1 MRQFRNRILL
11 GFALIFIIYVVLGAF
26 ASTQDIA
33 SALSNF
39 PWVLL
44 VPVIL
49 LKFCA
54 WFLRF
59 WRWHYYLHVI
69 GAAGKISLF
78 DSAILFV
85 SGFAM
90 AVSPGKLAEVLKA
103 VILKLKTGTPIAR
116 GAPVVFAERIVDGVA
131 VLIMS
136 VLAFIIAAGAIDV
149 GGYAALIW
157 LSAALLTFG
166 LIAVQIRP
174 LAYWCL
180 SVLGKLP
187 LLRRAQAPLTEFYE
201 SSREVLHFRHI
212 ILPTALGMMAHL
224 TDALGFAIILSGFG
238 LAITPELILQSIF
251 ITGLTAAV
259 GALSGV
265 PNGAGVTEVSSS
277 GMIMAIIAPF
287 HPVITTAVALAVA
300 LTDGFFHKWMRVVVG
315 TLVAIIFRKRLF
327 PTEIEGVLNE
337 LRPMQPSP
345 QQPEVNPA

>member
-1 MRQFRNRILL
+1 MRRFRNRILL
-11 GFALIFIIYVVLGAF
+11 GLALVFVIYVLLGAF
-26 ASTQDIA
+26 AGTQDVVG
-33 SALSNF
+33 ALQSF

-116 GAPVVFAERIVDGVA
+116 GAPVVFAERAVDGIA

-136 VLAFIIAAGAIDV
+136 VLAFVIAVGAIDV

-157 LSAALLTFG
+157 LSAGLLLFG
-166 LIAVQIRP
+166 LVAVQVRP
-174 LAYWCL
+174 LAYACL
-180 SVLGKLP
+180 GLIGKLP
-187 LLRRAQAPLTEFYE
+187 LLHRAQAPLTEFYE
-201 SSREVLHFRHI
+201 SSREVLHIRHVV
-212 ILPTALGMMAHL
+212 LPTGLGMLAHL

-277 GMIMAIIAPF
+277 SMILAIIAPF
-287 HPVITTAVALAVA
+287 NPVITPAVALAVA
-300 LTDGFFHKWMRVVVG
+300 LTDGFFHKWLRVLVG
-315 TLVAIIFRKRLF
+315 TGVAIVFRKRLF
-327 PTEIEGVLNE
+327 PAEIESTLAE
-337 LRPMQPSP
+337 LRPAAAPSTSL
-345 QQPEVNPA
+345 EANPA

>member
-1 MRQFRNRILL
+1 MRRFRNRILL
-11 GFALIFIIYVVLGAF
+11 GLALIFVIYVVLGVF
-26 ASTQDIA
+26 AGTQDVA
-33 SALSNF
+33 GALQSF
-39 PWVLL
+39 PWALL
-44 VPVIL
+44 IPVVL

-59 WRWHYYLHVI
+59 WRWQYYLHVI

-116 GAPVVFAERIVDGVA
+116 GAPVVFAERVVDGVA

-136 VLAFIIAAGAIDV
+136 VLAFILAAGVIDL
-149 GGYAALIW
+149 GGYATLIW
-157 LSAALLTFG
+157 LSAGLLVFG

-174 LAYWCL
+174 LAYACL
-180 SVLGKLP
+180 TLVGKLP
-187 LLRRAQAPLTEFYE
+187 LLRRAQGPLTAFYE
-201 SSREVLHFRHI
+201 SSREVLHIRHI
-212 ILPTALGMMAHL
+212 VLPTGLGMLAHL
-224 TDALGFAIILSGFG
+224 TDAIGFAIILSGFG
-238 LAITPELILQSIF
+238 LAITPELLLQAVF

-277 GMIMAIIAPF
+277 GMILAIIAPL
-287 HPVITTAVALAVA
+287 HPVITPAVALAVA
-300 LTDGFFHKWMRVVVG
+300 LTDGFFHKWLRVVVG
-315 TLVAIIFRKRLF
+315 TVVAIIFRKRLF
-327 PTEIEGVLNE
+327 PAELESALTEWRSSPASEA
-337 LRPMQPSP
+337 RP
-345 QQPEVNPA
+345 EANPA